1 MKKGD
6 VVTIY
11 EDPFTKKKI
20 EGEAR
25 LVRSLNTM
33 SDENLELWEVH
44 FTGDS
49 PGHYVERVIFMDRQA
64 LEHGRTGMRRRG

>member
-1 MKKGD
+1 
-6 VVTIY
+6 
-11 EDPFTKKKI
+11 
-20 EGEAR
+20 
-25 LVRSLNTM
+25 M

-64 LEHGRTGMRRRG
+64 LEHGRTGMRKRG